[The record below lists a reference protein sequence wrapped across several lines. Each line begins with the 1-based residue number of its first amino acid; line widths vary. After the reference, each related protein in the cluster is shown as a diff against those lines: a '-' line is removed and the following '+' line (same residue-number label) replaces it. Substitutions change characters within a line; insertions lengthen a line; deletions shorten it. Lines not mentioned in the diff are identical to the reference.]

1 MNELSNEWEGNIQ
14 SRSWYWEE
22 DWGRSR
28 SWGEGKGVVAM
39 GSKQVVGLKCWLKI
53 RLIVVGV
60 LNREIVQE
68 RGRCMYLVH
77 MWRDECSYVRVYVDG
92 WIHECMC
99 E

>member
-39 GSKQVVGLKCWLKI
+39 GSKQVVGCGW
-53 RLIVVGV
+53 REVVAMGS
-60 LNREIVQE
+60 Q
-68 RGRCMYLVH
+68 LVE
-77 MWRDECSYVRVYVDG
+77 DKTDCGGSLE
-92 WIHECMC
+92 
-99 E
+99 